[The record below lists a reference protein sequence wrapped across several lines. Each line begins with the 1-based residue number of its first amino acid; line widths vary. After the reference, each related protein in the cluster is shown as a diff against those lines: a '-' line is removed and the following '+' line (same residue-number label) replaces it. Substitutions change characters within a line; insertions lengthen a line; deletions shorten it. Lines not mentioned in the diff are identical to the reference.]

1 VEMSYFVGSSS
12 FIFHNFQSFFPKFA
26 LSSVLTEIKLLEG
39 FRFETNTLTILVTDF
54 EEIYKIS
61 NILLELIKT
70 RFKDCFDETNQSFRH

>member
-1 VEMSYFVGSSS
+1 
-12 FIFHNFQSFFPKFA
+12 
-26 LSSVLTEIKLLEG
+26 VLAEIKLLEG
-39 FRFETNTLTILVTDF
+39 FRFETITLTILVTDF